1 MMIMMIMMI
10 MIMIIIII
18 ILNLFISQF
27 DLLTLVI
34 YFLIVNPSLPITNH
48 LALARFLIVY

>member
-48 LALARFLIVY
+48 LALARFLIVF